1 LLVWSPGFAAAGEG
15 IPGGRRFSLWSGAMS
30 AEFDLTDADF
40 ARVVAAFD
48 HLRLGTESPPF
59 LRDFLVL
66 RLREHDPGL
75 ADRVASATDEQV
87 ERLLDR
93 VRLHQISPE

>member
-1 LLVWSPGFAAAGEG
+1 MGTDL
-15 IPGGRRFSLWSGAMS
+15 
-30 AEFDLTDADF
+30 DLTDEEF
-40 ARVVAAFD
+40 CHVASAFS
-48 HLRLGTESPPF
+48 HLHVGPEIPPF

-75 ADRVASATDEQV
+75 ADRVVSATDEQV

-93 VRLHQISPE
+93 VRLHQVSPE

>member
-1 LLVWSPGFAAAGEG
+1 
-15 IPGGRRFSLWSGAMS
+15 MS
-30 AEFDLTDADF
+30 AELDLTDAEFRRVADAF
-40 ARVVAAFD
+40 AHV
-48 HLRLGTESPPF
+48 RLGDAGPPF

-66 RLREHDPGL
+66 RLRERDPGL
-75 ADRVASATDEQV
+75 ADRVAGATDEQV